1 MKVSVIV
8 PVFNTEKYIRR
19 CLDSLVHQTL
29 DEVEII
35 VVNDGSQDQSQK
47 IIDEFTKKYSN
58 IKTLRKANGGL
69 SDARNYGMSVATGE
83 YIAFVDSDD
92 YVELNMFEAM
102 YTMALEE
109 NLDIV
114 VCDTVIEYDDHSYIL
129 HSNMHFTEDVVCSY
143 IYASPMA
150 CTRLVSHSVME
161 CFSFQKGILYED
173 LNLTPTYITKTNRV
187 GFLESPLYHYIQRND
202 SIMNQRTF
210 NKRLLDI
217 FRVLENVKKTFGQ
230 NGILLQYHD
239 EIEYLYLIHLLR
251 SATLRFLQYEDTQVY
266 LKQIV
271 RTMQLEFP
279 NWQKNKYLKQS
290 NIKFRLV
297 CSLAASGRYNLL
309 KMLNAIK
316 K

>member
-8 PVFNTEKYIRR
+8 PVFNTEKYIEK
-19 CLDSLVHQTL
+19 CLESLVHQTL
-29 DEVEII
+29 GEIEII
-35 VVNDGSQDQSQK
+35 IVNDGSLDQSQK
-47 IIDEFTKKYSN
+47 IIDKFAEEHSN
-58 IKTLRKANGGL
+58 IKALYKTNGGL
-69 SDARNYGMSVATGE
+69 SDARNHGLAVATGE

-102 YTMALEE
+102 YTKAVEE
-109 NLDIV
+109 ELDIV
-114 VCDTVIEYDDHSYIL
+114 VCDTVIEYDNYSYIL
-129 HSNMHFTEDVVCSY
+129 HSNMHFSDDTVCSY

-150 CTRLVSHSVME
+150 CTRLVSRSVME

-173 LNLTPTYITKTNRV
+173 LNLTPTYITKTSRV
-187 GFLESPLYHYIQRND
+187 GFLERPLYHYVQRND
-202 SIMNQRTF
+202 SIMNQQSF
-210 NKRLLDI
+210 NKRFLDI
-217 FRVLENVKKTFGQ
+217 FRVLENVKSIFEKS
-230 NGILLQYHD
+230 GIFLQYHD

-251 SATLRFLQYEDTQVY
+251 SATLRFIQYKDTKVY

-271 RTMQLEFP
+271 QTMQEEFP
-279 NWQKNKYLKQS
+279 NWRKNKYLKQS

-297 CSLAASGRYNLL
+297 CSLAAMGRYNLL